1 MRRNIASEEQNAKN
15 IISQPAFLFF
25 LLLLISLCSQLRAG
39 NFDLTHIIIH
49 DTCTYQL
56 KSFVKFKFR
65 KFLSCTA
72 AFLGILRIIAQ
83 DREAAA
89 ASSKHKLKMLL
100 SKFLA
105 TTKELKLGNCVFLGI
120 GKKSQLF
127 ATFFAPLHPN
137 VIWEDGCFVEDII
150 DLRF

>member
-83 DREAAA
+83 DRARARCLL
-89 ASSKHKLKMLL
+89 HKLKSASFQILRDNSRIKTATKLASSLELARKAGFLRRFLPHSILML
-100 SKFLA
+100 S
-105 TTKELKLGNCVFLGI
+105 
-120 GKKSQLF
+120 GKTDVLWR
-127 ATFFAPLHPN
+127 T
-137 VIWEDGCFVEDII
+137 
-150 DLRF
+150 

>member
-1 MRRNIASEEQNAKN
+1 MERGAECQKHNLSTC
-15 IISQPAFLFF
+15 LFVF
-25 LLLLISLCSQLRAG
+25 FSLLLLLISLCSQLRAG

-120 GKKSQLF
+120 GKKSPL
-127 ATFFAPLHPN
+127 FAPLHPN
-137 VIWEDGCFVEDII
+137 VIWEGDGCFVET
-150 DLRF
+150 